1 MLAVSRLLLFLDG
14 RTFSI
19 ILFSVSIHHSSWR
32 IHPHHGHLCKWN
44 GWCALTC
51 GFTVNSP
58 HFFYRLFL
66 HVLFSPASLLCNL
79 LLLPFSLLQP
89 PFCLSFYSPTSF
101 IYFKTDT
108 LLLLKLH
115 PLILLEGW
123 ALISCEWSCFWCE
136 EREWKWERVPHRL
149 KRNMHRCWRSFTTC
163 IWSDCT
169 IGTEKLWSFNAGYKS
184 EPELLGKHWGIQYK
198 MW

>member
-1 MLAVSRLLLFLDG
+1 MSSLQMKWMVCAHMRFHCQFSPFLLPSL
-14 RTFSI
+14 
-19 ILFSVSIHHSSWR
+19 
-32 IHPHHGHLCKWN
+32 
-44 GWCALTC
+44 
-51 GFTVNSP
+51 
-58 HFFYRLFL
+58 L
-66 HVLFSPASLLCNL
+66 HVLFSPASSLCNL

-89 PFCLSFYSPTSF
+89 PFCLSFPTSF

-136 EREWKWERVPHRL
+136 EREWKWESVPHRL

-163 IWSDCT
+163 IWNDCT

-184 EPELLGKHWGIQYK
+184 EPDLLGKHWGIQYK